1 MVTLFVLLIIGGIL
15 LTILSG
21 MCAILL
27 DPIIAILMIYGLYKL
42 VKKITKKKK

>member
-15 LTILSG
+15 LTVLSG
-21 MCAILL
+21 ACAILL
-27 DPIIAILMIYGLYKL
+27 DPIIAILIIYGLYKL